1 MAGPL
6 VSIRARRSV
15 IFISTVLLTA
25 NICWVVFTQA
35 QVDERAPTDGSAVT
49 GELVQQYELGE
60 RPAVASFEATLLD
73 GSTLSSSSLRGTVT
87 VMNVWGSW
95 CGPCRA
101 EAPDLV
107 DAAQRLGDRA
117 QFYGINVRDSPDA
130 ARAFERGFEIPYPSI
145 HPDDSARTILAFGG
159 VLTAAAVPSTV
170 VIDADGAVAARVV
183 GQVDASTLIALVEDA
198 STDSPSSEEPP
209 DQ

>member
-1 MAGPL
+1 M
-6 VSIRARRSV
+6 SV
-15 IFISTVLLTA
+15 PPPS
-25 NICWVVFTQA
+25 
-35 QVDERAPTDGSAVT
+35 GSAVT

-130 ARAFERGFEIPYPSI
+130 ARAFERRLRDPLSQHPSRRQREN
-145 HPDDSARTILAFGG
+145 HSG
-159 VLTAAAVPSTV
+159 VRWR
-170 VIDADGAVAARVV
+170 ADRSCGAEHGR
-183 GQVDASTLIALVEDA
+183 DRR
-198 STDSPSSEEPP
+198 
-209 DQ
+209 

>member
-1 MAGPL
+1 MAGPT
-6 VSIRARRSV
+6 VNIRARRTL
-15 IFISTVLLTA
+15 IFVSTVLVTA
-25 NICWVVFTQA
+25 AICWIVFVQA
-35 QVDERAPTDGSAVT
+35 QEEQPASA
-49 GELVQQYELGE
+49 GGPAGADDLVQQYEVGE
-60 RPAVASFEATLLD
+60 RQSVGAFEATLLD
-73 GSTLSSSSLRGTVT
+73 GTTLSSSSLRGTVT

-107 DAAQRLGDRA
+107 DAAERLGDRA

-130 ARAFERGFEIPYPSI
+130 ARAFERAFGIPYPSI

-183 GQVDASTLIALVEDA
+183 GQVDAATLIALVKDA
-198 STDSPSSEEPP
+198 AVDAPRRGASDR
-209 DQ
+209 

>member
-1 MAGPL
+1 M
-6 VSIRARRSV
+6 SIQARRSA
-15 IFISTVLLTA
+15 IFISIVLVTA
-25 NICWVVFTQA
+25 VICWVVFTQA
-35 QVDERAPTDGSAVT
+35 QADERVSTDGSAVT
-49 GELVQQYELGE
+49 GELVQQYAPGE
-60 RPAVASFEATLLD
+60 RPSVASFEATLLD

-107 DAAQRLGDRA
+107 EAAERLGDRA

-130 ARAFERGFEIPYPSI
+130 ARAFERAFGIPYPSI
-145 HPDDSARTILAFGG
+145 NPDDSARTILAFGG

-183 GQVDASTLIALVEDA
+183 GQVDASTLIGLVKDA
-198 STDSPSSEEPP
+198 STDPSRAGSPAR
-209 DQ
+209 

>member
-1 MAGPL
+1 M
-6 VSIRARRSV
+6 SIQARRSA
-15 IFISTVLLTA
+15 IFISIVLVTA
-25 NICWVVFTQA
+25 VICWVVFTQA
-35 QVDERAPTDGSAVT
+35 RVEQPSSSSGSSVT
-49 GELVQQYELGE
+49 GDLVQQYELGK
-60 RPAVASFEATLLD
+60 RQSVAEFDATLLD

-101 EAPDLV
+101 EAPELV
-107 DAAQRLGDRA
+107 DAAERLGDRA

-130 ARAFERGFEIPYPSI
+130 ARAFERAFDIPYPSI

-183 GQVDASTLIALVEDA
+183 GQVNASTLIGLVKDA
-198 STDSPSSEEPP
+198 SLDASRPSSAGK
-209 DQ
+209 

>member
-1 MAGPL
+1 M
-6 VSIRARRSV
+6 SIQARRSA
-15 IFISTVLLTA
+15 IFISIVLVTA
-25 NICWVVFTQA
+25 VICWVVFTQA
-35 QVDERAPTDGSAVT
+35 RVEQPSSSSGSAVT
-49 GELVQQYELGE
+49 GDLVQQFEPGE
-60 RPAVASFEATLLD
+60 RPTVAAFEATLLD
-73 GSTLSSSSLRGTVT
+73 GGTLNSKSLRGTVT

-130 ARAFERGFEIPYPSI
+130 ARAFERAFDIPYPSI
-145 HPDDSARTILAFGG
+145 NPDDSARTILAFGG

-183 GQVDASTLIALVEDA
+183 GQVDASTLIGLVKDA
-198 STDSPSSEEPP
+198 STDPSRAGSPAR
-209 DQ
+209 